1 VVPGDRLEG
10 LGCDELDRVTIAGE
24 VEQQFGLDL
33 APFDEAQVA
42 GWNQV
47 IDIDESVVR
56 AGERLAEIQARRE
69 RNRKREPP

>member
-1 VVPGDRLEG
+1 VVPRLEG
-10 LGCDELDRVTIAGE
+10 LGCDELDRVTIASE

-33 APFDEAQVA
+33 APFDEAEVA